1 MVLTTP
7 ALHNQKKE
15 RTSFTQ
21 EELRKLWVL
30 HGQVYD
36 FTDFVKYHP
45 AGSKAILLGRGRD
58 CTVLF
63 ESYHTI
69 LPSDALLEKYRVSA
83 PNVRVPSLAFI
94 TVSSCTTRCTLLG
107 AFRDYACPI
116 FVNLSYAMN
125 GNGEC

>member
-7 ALHNQKKE
+7 ALNLNKE

-21 EELRKLWVL
+21 EELSKLWVL

-45 AGSKAILLGRGRD
+45 AGSRAILLGRGRD

-83 PNVRVPSLAFI
+83 PNAKLEESRSAKLFSFEEGGFYR
-94 TVSSCTTRCTLLG
+94 TLKQRTREYFKTNNLTTKATT
-107 AFRDYACPI
+107 
-116 FVNLSYAMN
+116 M
-125 GNGEC
+125 